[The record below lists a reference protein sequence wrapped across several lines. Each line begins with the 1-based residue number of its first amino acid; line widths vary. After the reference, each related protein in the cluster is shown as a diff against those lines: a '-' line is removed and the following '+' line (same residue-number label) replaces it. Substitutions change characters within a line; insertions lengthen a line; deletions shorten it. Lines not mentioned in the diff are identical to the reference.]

1 MLTAHNLRKNY
12 SIGPRQT
19 SVIDQLNLEI
29 PSHTFA
35 TIQGVSGSG
44 KSTLLHLLGG
54 LDTPDEG
61 EVRWNN
67 TSLSSLTQNA
77 LSEWRNLS
85 VGFIFQSYHLLQE
98 LNALENV
105 ELPAMIQG
113 KENPELSYALLEKV
127 GLSHRTDHRPLEL
140 SGGEQQRVAIARAL
154 RNRPQLLLAD
164 EPTGNLDRQTAH
176 GIVDLLLKIHQE
188 EKITV
193 ILVTHDAEIAQLGEL
208 RFKMENQKIIRL
220 VPHSF

>member
-1 MLTAHNLRKNY
+1 MIEGLH
-12 SIGPRQT
+12 
-19 SVIDQLNLEI
+19 LEI
-29 PSHTFA
+29 PTGTFA

-54 LDTPDEG
+54 LDIPDEG
-61 EVRWNN
+61 DIRWNN
-67 TSLSSLTQNA
+67 TSLFSLSQNE
-77 LSEWRNLS
+77 LSDWRNQT

-113 KENPELSYALLEKV
+113 DQNNELSRSLLEKV
-127 GLSHRTDHRPLEL
+127 GLAHRIDHRPLEL

-164 EPTGNLDRQTAH
+164 EPTGNLDRKTAN
-176 GIVDLLLKIHQE
+176 
-188 EKITV
+188 
-193 ILVTHDAEIAQLGEL
+193 EI
-208 RFKMENQKIIRL
+208 
-220 VPHSF
+220 SW

>member
-1 MLTAHNLRKNY
+1 MLTAHNLRKSY

-29 PSHTFA
+29 PSQTFA